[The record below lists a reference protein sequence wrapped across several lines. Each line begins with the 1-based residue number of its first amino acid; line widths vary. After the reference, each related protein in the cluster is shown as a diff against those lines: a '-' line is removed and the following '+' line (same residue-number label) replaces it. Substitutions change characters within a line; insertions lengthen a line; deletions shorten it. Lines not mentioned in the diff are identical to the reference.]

1 MSVPAER
8 PTPPTPPA
16 APRPM
21 APTERREPLNLAR
34 RPFTNSRP
42 VVRAAALLWL
52 LGLLLLLGNVA
63 LFWGYL
69 SGSAEKREELARL
82 EQQVERERQTI
93 RTLESRIDGLDL
105 EQQNRQVRYL
115 NRKIA
120 QRTFS
125 WSLLFDRVAE
135 TLPDQVRLMRLAP
148 TGLAEDSEREALRD
162 DEEEGE
168 DEVRLSIS
176 GVAKSDEALLQ
187 FVDNLFAHP
196 AFDDPD
202 PTRETREEDTNQ
214 VRFDLTVTYLP
225 GDTTARDIVVVEEA
239 APPTLPGGLAPAPQ
253 PTPAPGAP
261 EGR

>member
-8 PTPPTPPA
+8 PTPAAARPA
-16 APRPM
+16 LLPEP
-21 APTERREPLNLAR
+21 REPLNLAR

-42 VVRAAALLWL
+42 VVRAALLLWL

-69 SGSAEKREELARL
+69 SGSAEKRDELARL

-93 RTLESRIDGLDL
+93 RNLESRIEGLDL

-135 TLPDQVRLMRLAP
+135 TLPDQVRLIRLTP
-148 TGLAEDSEREALRD
+148 TGMAEESERTTLRD
-162 DEEEGE
+162 EEEEGE
-168 DEVRLSIS
+168 ETVTLTLS

-202 PTRETREEDTNQ
+202 PTRETREEDTSQ

-225 GDTTARDIVVVEEA
+225 GDAISRDIVVVEEE
-239 APPTLPGGLAPAPQ
+239 APPTLPGGLTPPPQQPPAIE
-253 PTPAPGAP
+253 TPEP

>member
-8 PTPPTPPA
+8 PAPPTPPA
-16 APRPM
+16 AARPL
-21 APTERREPLNLAR
+21 APSERREPLNLAR

-42 VVRAAALLWL
+42 VVRAAVLLWL

-93 RTLESRIDGLDL
+93 RNLESRVEGLDL

-135 TLPDQVRLMRLAP
+135 TLPDQVRLVRLTP
-148 TGLAEDSEREALRD
+148 TGMAEDSEKAVLR
-162 DEEEGE
+162 DEEEEG
-168 DEVRLSIS
+168 DDQVRLTIS

-196 AFDDPD
+196 AFDEPD
-202 PTRETREEDTNQ
+202 WPRDTREEDTNQ

-225 GDTTARDIVVVEEA
+225 GDTTSQDVVVVEEE
-239 APPTLPGGLAPAPQ
+239 APPTLPGGLAPPPQ
-253 PTPAPGAP
+253 QPPAAETP

>member
-8 PTPPTPPA
+8 PAPPAPPA
-16 APRPM
+16 AARPL
-21 APTERREPLNLAR
+21 APSERREPLNLAR

-42 VVRAAALLWL
+42 VVRAALLLWL
-52 LGLLLLLGNVA
+52 FGLLLLLGNVA

-82 EQQVERERQTI
+82 KQQVERERQTI
-93 RTLESRIDGLDL
+93 RNLESRVDGLEL

-120 QRTFS
+120 QRAFS

-135 TLPDQVRLMRLAP
+135 TLPDQVRLIRLTP
-148 TGLAEDSEREALRD
+148 TGMEDSEREALRD
-162 DEEEGE
+162 QVEE
-168 DEVRLSIS
+168 DEDRVTLTIS

-196 AFDDPD
+196 AFDHPD
-202 PTRETREEDTNQ
+202 PTRDTREEDTNQ

-225 GDTTARDIVVVEEA
+225 GERTSRDVVVVEEE
-239 APPTLPGGLAPAPQ
+239 APPTLPGGLAPPPQ
-253 PTPAPGAP
+253 QPPAAGTP